1 VIPFTPT
8 ENVTCEWEDRVTL
21 RDPVRGVT
29 LVTVGLTG
37 AGAMTGTGL
46 GAGLG
51 AELAFGSGGTRPGLG
66 LAFGSGLGLGLAL
79 GAGLALGEGPGLAFG
94 SGLGLAVGDVGLEFG
109 IDDGLGLGLGTGA
122 GLDCAAAR
130 ATAAPTWSRPKPES
144 GFCPPLESGLA
155 VCSRS
160 SFTASTPIEGLTAR
174 MRATEA
180 VTCGVA
186 IEVPDQAS

>member
-1 VIPFTPT
+1 MIPFTPT
-8 ENVTCEWEDRVTL
+8 ENVMCEWEDRVTL

-46 GAGLG
+46 GTGLG
-51 AELAFGSGGTRPGLG
+51 AGLAFGSGGTRPGLG
-66 LAFGSGLGLGLAL
+66 LAFGSGLGL
-79 GAGLALGEGPGLAFG
+79 GLALGEGPGLAFG

-109 IDDGLGLGLGTGA
+109 VGDGLGLALGTGA

-144 GFCPPLESGLA
+144 GFCPPLESGVA

-160 SFTASTPIEGLTAR
+160 AFTASTPIEGLTAR